1 MLPELSIESGQI
13 IAAPALVW
21 KTKARVSVIIVNYN
35 GQAYLDKCLHSLL
48 LGFNKDDEIILVDN
62 ASTDGSAEHVAQT
75 FPTVRI
81 IYSDINQGFA
91 GGCNLGGR
99 RATGQYLAFLNPD
112 TVVVPG
118 WLDALIAALEADP
131 RMGLATS
138 KILLL
143 DDRDRINT
151 CGNEMHYTGLTL
163 CRGLGTNCDTLT
175 RGGEVSAVSGA
186 AFAIRRELFEALH
199 GFDESFFMYM
209 EDTDLSWRARLAGYR
224 CLYVPDSVVYHDYT
238 LRFGPQKTFYQER
251 NRYVMLLKGLQWRT
265 LLLLLPA
272 LLLAE
277 LVTWGFVIV
286 RERRQW
292 ANKARAYAWVW
303 GHWPDILASRR
314 QTQALRRVR
323 DRDLIAQGTYR
334 LAYEQAGRGLVARL
348 AHFGFDPFFFLLQR
362 LALALMG
369 WQGAGSHENLFSLLP
384 RRALNR
390 DDANSRGLGRA

>member
-1 MLPELSIESGQI
+1 MSLEMLVKSSQI
-13 IAAPALVW
+13 AAAPAMAW
-21 KTKARVSVIIVNYN
+21 RTRARVSVIIVNYN
-35 GQAYLDKCLHSLL
+35 GQAHLAKCLNSLL
-48 LGFNKDDEIILVDN
+48 VGFSANDEIILVDN
-62 ASTDGSAEHVAQT
+62 ASTDGSAEYVEQT
-75 FPTVRI
+75 FPTIRVIRNK
-81 IYSDINQGFA
+81 SNQGFS
-91 GGCNLGGR
+91 GGCNVG
-99 RATGQYLAFLNPD
+99 AEWAIGQYLAFLNPD

-151 CGNEMHYTGLTL
+151 CGNDMHYTGLTL
-163 CRGLGTNCDTLT
+163 CRGLGTNRDTLT

-209 EDTDLSWRARLAGYR
+209 EDTDLSWRARLAGFR

-277 LVTWGFVIV
+277 LATWGFVIV
-286 RERRQW
+286 QERRQW
-292 ANKARAYAWVW
+292 TNKARAYAWVW
-303 GHWPDILASRR
+303 GHWPDILTGRR

-323 DRDLIAQGTYR
+323 DRDLIAQGTYG

-362 LALALMG
+362 LALALMD
-369 WQGAGSHENLFSLLP
+369 W
-384 RRALNR
+384 
-390 DDANSRGLGRA
+390 